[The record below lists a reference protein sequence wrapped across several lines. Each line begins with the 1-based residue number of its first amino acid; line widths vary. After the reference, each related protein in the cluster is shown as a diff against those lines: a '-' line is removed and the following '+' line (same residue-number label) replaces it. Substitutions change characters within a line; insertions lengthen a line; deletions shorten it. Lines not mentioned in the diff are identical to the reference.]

1 MPHRISIICLV
12 ASLVLSCGRLSAGL
26 LETQVSVTVNRQ
38 PAAAAVQ
45 QEIHVSAAEHGAQR
59 LTISITNTSGA
70 DLSLT
75 GWTVEFPWVNLTAP
89 DDRLSTGGWDMG
101 RSEARVWSP
110 AAAAKVATGS
120 YLLAMGAGGYSLA
133 AFTTWKTFNAKLRYE
148 AGRVIV
154 TGEGEG
160 RLLRAGEKVALETV
174 WLTSGA
180 DWQDLL
186 FAYADE
192 IARENN
198 IRLNA
203 PKPYVGWATWDY
215 YGRNWTYDQVVA
227 NMEKLIEITPQA
239 DFLQIDGGWWPSR
252 GDYKLVKESLQP
264 EGMKRLGQLIR
275 QKNLVAGIHLDGMR
289 GDAKAQVAKEHPDFF
304 LRNAKGGML
313 VHETINVGENLDYT
327 FFDFS
332 NPATGAYFTDVM
344 ANIRRNW
351 GYDYIKVDFLRYGLN
366 EFIHTVV
373 GKEAAI
379 VPQNRGLTS
388 VERIHLGLAAMR
400 AGMGPDAYFLA
411 CSAVFGPTFGHVDG
425 LRSGADIN
433 PEFTQFKKC
442 AVDNSGNFY
451 LHGKVV
457 YNDADYHVVRAREDQ
472 DETLVK
478 AGNKD
483 GKNMTMNEAEMWTHF
498 IALCGGPRLNS
509 DNFLT
514 LREERRELFR
524 FTANFPTAE
533 RYVPLD
539 FWSHA
544 RNDEDVSSAIL
555 TQAKGDVYLGTFN
568 WTDADKK
575 WVVTGLTA
583 AELKTLIKVSGAA
596 VTNTTAGTLTIT
608 LPARHSTIFKLAG
621 GNFDRLRKAIQI
633 N

>member
-1 MPHRISIICLV
+1 M
-12 ASLVLSCGRLSAGL
+12 
-26 LETQVSVTVNRQ
+26 
-38 PAAAAVQ
+38 
-45 QEIHVSAAEHGAQR
+45 
-59 LTISITNTSGA
+59 
-70 DLSLT
+70 
-75 GWTVEFPWVNLTAP
+75 
-89 DDRLSTGGWDMG
+89 
-101 RSEARVWSP
+101 
-110 AAAAKVATGS
+110 
-120 YLLAMGAGGYSLA
+120 
-133 AFTTWKTFNAKLRYE
+133 
-148 AGRVIV
+148 
-154 TGEGEG
+154 
-160 RLLRAGEKVALETV
+160 
-174 WLTSGA
+174 
-180 DWQDLL
+180 
-186 FAYADE
+186 
-192 IARENN
+192 
-198 IRLNA
+198 
-203 PKPYVGWATWDY
+203 
-215 YGRNWTYDQVVA
+215 
-227 NMEKLIEITPQA
+227 
-239 DFLQIDGGWWPSR
+239 
-252 GDYKLVKESLQP
+252 KESLQP

-332 NPATGAYFTDVM
+332 NPATGAYFTDVI

-351 GYDYIKVDFLRYGLN
+351 GYDYIKVDFLRYGLT

-388 VERIHLGLAAMR
+388 VERIHLGLTAMR

-514 LREERRELFR
+514 LRKERRELFR

-575 WVVTGLTA
+575 WVLTGLTA

-596 VTNTTAGTLTIT
+596 VTNTAAGTLTIT